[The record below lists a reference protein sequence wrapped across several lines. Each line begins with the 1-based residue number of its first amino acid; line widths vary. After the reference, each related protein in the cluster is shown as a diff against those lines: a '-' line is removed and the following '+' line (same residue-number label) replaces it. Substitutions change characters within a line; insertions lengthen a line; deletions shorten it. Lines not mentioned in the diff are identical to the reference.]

1 MSKKAAK
8 ILMEYGV
15 YSYAI
20 PDSLLK
26 KLEIGMRVRVEVR
39 KRLMWGVVV
48 GKEEARE
55 NKLKPIRELIDEAPL
70 FSSSYLS
77 FAREVAHYY
86 ASNWFEIL
94 KLSMGGK
101 EGQSFSLHERP
112 EVKPGKRGV
121 RARGKFTPY
130 LCLFPSCEQRW
141 KKYLAL
147 LEKNIAE
154 GKNTLLIFPEWESY
168 SLLREKVA
176 SSFPEKTVFFSSA
189 LTPRQRRE
197 NLRKTICGEAKIIA
211 GTRSAFWLPINN
223 LGMIIMEDIHSS
235 SYKSPSHPRYFL
247 PEAALIRGKEEKIPV
262 ILSSPVPPIE
272 YIYLM
277 EKGKIREF
285 TINGIFLPPQVTL
298 INMRREERR
307 MKSKGLS
314 KYLLD
319 KIEER
324 LEKGES
330 VALLVNRR
338 GFAGYRVCKVCRYI
352 QKCKECSIPLS
363 YHKPDI
369 MLCHQCGSVE
379 EVEEI
384 CPRCQVSYTKMRATG
399 TQKTEE
405 TLKKIFPAVPIIRC
419 DKDTGKKGMV
429 IDIKK
434 FPFILV
440 GTKMLRRIFLP
451 GQIRLLGIVNAD
463 THLFRPDFRSSEKT
477 FQFLGEWISLMEG
490 KDKEVIIQSYQG
502 EDPSIKLAL
511 NLDWRE
517 FYREE
522 LEKRKELFYPPFSHI
537 FYLIITAPDSQEA
550 QKAASQLKEI
560 IQSNFAEN
568 IYCLGPLP
576 TQKRGKKF
584 STQLMIKSS
593 SREILLNSLTSLK
606 KQIASFG
613 RKKIRVI
620 FDLFPLQT

>member
-1 MSKKAAK
+1 MSKKAAQ

-20 PDSLLK
+20 PGSLSK
-26 KLEIGMRVRVEVR
+26 KLKVGIRVKVEVR

-48 GKEEARE
+48 GKEEAKE
-55 NKLKPIRELIDEAPL
+55 NKLKPIQEIIDEVPL
-70 FSSSYLS
+70 FSASYLS
-77 FAREVAHYY
+77 FAREVAQYY

-94 KLSMGGK
+94 KLSTGGK
-101 EGQSFSLHERP
+101 EGKNFPLHEKSAVKRP
-112 EVKPGKRGV
+112 PKSVAPRGE
-121 RARGKFTPY
+121 FIPY
-130 LCLFPSCEQRW
+130 LCLFPSYEERW
-141 KKYLAL
+141 KKYVTL

-154 GKNTLLIFPEWESY
+154 GKKTLLIFPEWESY

-176 SSFPEKTVFFSSA
+176 SCFPEEAVFFSSA

-197 NLRKTICGEAKIIA
+197 NLKKIICGEAKIIA
-211 GTRSAFWLPINN
+211 GTRSAFWLPITN

-247 PEAALIRGKEEKIPV
+247 PEVALIRGKTEKIPV

-272 YIYLM
+272 YLYLM
-277 EKGKIREF
+277 EKGQIREF
-285 TINGIFLPPQVTL
+285 SINRSFHAPLVTL
-298 INMRREERR
+298 VNMRREERR

-314 KYLLD
+314 KHLIE

-324 LEKGES
+324 LGKGES
-330 VALLVNRR
+330 VAVLVNRR

-352 QKCKECSIPLS
+352 QKCKDCSIPLS

-384 CPRCQVSYTKMRATG
+384 CPRCQASYTKVRATG
-399 TQKTEE
+399 TQKIEE
-405 TLKKIFPAVPIIRC
+405 ALKKIFPSVPIIRC
-419 DKDTGKKGMV
+419 DRDTEKKERE
-429 IDIKK
+429 IDPKK
-434 FPFILV
+434 LPFILV

-451 GQIRLLGIVNAD
+451 DQITLLGLINAD

-490 KDKEVIIQSYQG
+490 KDKEVIIQTYHA
-502 EDPSIKLAL
+502 EDPSIKFSL

-522 LEKRKELFYPPFSHI
+522 LVKRKELFYPPFSHI
-537 FYLIITAPDSQEA
+537 FYLIITAADSHEA
-550 QKAASQLKEI
+550 QKAANQLKET
-560 IQSNFAEN
+560 IQTNFAEN
-568 IYCLGPLP
+568 VHCLGPLP
-576 TQKRGKKF
+576 VQKKGKNF
-584 STQLMIKSS
+584 STQIMLKSP
-593 SREILLNSLTSLK
+593 SRQTLLSSLTALK
-606 KQIASFG
+606 KQIASLS